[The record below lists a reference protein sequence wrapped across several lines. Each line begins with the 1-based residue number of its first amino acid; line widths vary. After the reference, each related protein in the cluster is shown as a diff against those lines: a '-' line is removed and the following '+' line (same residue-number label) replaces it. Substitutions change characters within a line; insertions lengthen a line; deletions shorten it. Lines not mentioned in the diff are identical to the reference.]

1 MRNWNFFVSRQIPF
15 NAQNLN
21 GTSDSL
27 ITIHHGC
34 VFNVF
39 FLFLR
44 IQSLP
49 LTLASLLFNFRKKS
63 DFRFSSNTQP
73 HHTNMYTHKHTVIV
87 YYVPESMP
95 RTGTVI
101 VIILFLF
108 AILLLTVKVICFGQC
123 STTLT
128 LGWQNLFMIR
138 F

>member
-34 VFNVF
+34 VFNVVF
-39 FLFLR
+39 FYSREF
-44 IQSLP
+44 SLSH
-49 LTLASLLFNFRKKS
+49 LIWHLLFNFRKKS
-63 DFRFSSNTQP
+63 DFRFSSNTHP

-87 YYVPESMP
+87 YYVPRSMP
-95 RTGTVI
+95 STGTVI
-101 VIILFLF
+101 LIILFLF
-108 AILLLTVKVICFGQC
+108 AILLLTIKVICFSHC
-123 STTLT
+123 WTILT
-128 LGWQNLFMIR
+128 LGWQTLFTIR